1 MNISH
6 DVEYKEQCKALERM
20 AKRWL
25 KEFGHFRVTFET
37 IGDEEIGT
45 KEKVVIKEDSGL
57 LEKHLS
63 KRGGSLRSVR
73 DGGKLPVLDTS
84 N

>member
-45 KEKVVIKEDSGL
+45 KEKVVIREDSGL
-57 LEKHLS
+57 LEKHFS
-63 KRGGSLRSVR
+63 KSHRGVL
-73 DGGKLPVLDTS
+73 DGKDRGRLPVLNTPD
-84 N
+84 